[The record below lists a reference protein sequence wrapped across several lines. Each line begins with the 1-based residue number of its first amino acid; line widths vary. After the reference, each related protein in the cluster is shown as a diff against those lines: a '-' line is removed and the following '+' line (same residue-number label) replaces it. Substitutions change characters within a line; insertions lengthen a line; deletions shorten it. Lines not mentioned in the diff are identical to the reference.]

1 MHSPFHRYDLPD
13 DLPTHAAVEND
24 LFSKF
29 FAGVQPTIRTD
40 ITKSIDEG
48 IQTHKQAVCRLISPF

>member
-1 MHSPFHRYDLPD
+1 MENA
-13 DLPTHAAVEND
+13 LPTHAAVEND

-48 IQTHKQAVCRLISPF
+48 IQAYEQAVCRLISPF